1 MGQLFG
7 GQHCKQINYFNLDL
21 FQGDPEAL
29 AIFGGPE
36 AQIFIRCFWTTK
48 FLLGVPEALDLLP
61 GVQDELNVLLGVTE

>member
-36 AQIFIRCFWTTK
+36 AQIFY
-48 FLLGVPEALDLLP
+48 
-61 GVQDELNVLLGVTE
+61 